1 MGITLC
7 SCVRVTPG
15 VPDMPYNAARYAN
28 RDVQPAPAPVAT
40 PTAAPATPAATPA
53 VQKPTTPA
61 PAPAVQKPVKPAPA
75 PVADT
80 KKPLDLTKPI
90 APKETTPAPAPVKVT
105 EPAPAPAPV
114 TVTEPKPAP
123 TPKGI
128 TTSDSGVTPPP
139 AITPEAP
146 KKITNKDGHIP
157 TAMRVEGDPTRVY
170 NPLDPSKTI
179 RVIDKN
185 GNPYPSGKELKVRG
199 TDYHF
204 YVP

>member
-7 SCVRVTPG
+7 ACVRVTPG
-15 VPDMPYNAARYAN
+15 VPDMPYNAAEYAH
-28 RDVQPAPAPVAT
+28 RDAPPAPAPVPA
-40 PTAAPATPAATPA
+40 PTALPATTVPAPAAQPQANPPATPP
-53 VQKPTTPA
+53 
-61 PAPAVQKPVKPAPA
+61 
-75 PVADT
+75 ADT
-80 KKPLDLTKPI
+80 TKPLDLTQPITPTEPKP
-90 APKETTPAPAPVKVT
+90 APVPTVTPAPT
-105 EPAPAPAPV
+105 PAPAPV

-123 TPKGI
+123 ATSGI
-128 TTSDSGVTPPP
+128 TTPESGVTPPP

>member
-1 MGITLC
+1 MNAKLLCATALVGVSLC
-7 SCVRVTPG
+7 SCVRITPG
-15 VPDMPYNAARYAN
+15 VPDMPYNAAKYAS
-28 RDVQPAPAPVAT
+28 RDVAPTPPPAPAPA
-40 PTAAPATPAATPA
+40 AAPATPAATPA
-53 VQKPTTPA
+53 TPA
-61 PAPAVQKPVKPAPA
+61 APA
-75 PVADT
+75 PVAAPAT
-80 KKPLDLTKPI
+80 PKPAPVSEPSKPLDLTQPITTPKP
-90 APKETTPAPAPVKVT
+90 APEPTPAPAPVT
-105 EPAPAPAPV
+105 PP
-114 TVTEPKPAP
+114 EPKAP
-123 TPKGI
+123 SSGI
-128 TTSDSGVTPPP
+128 TTP
-139 AITPEAP
+139 ANGAAPQPAAAPEAP

>member
-7 SCVRVTPG
+7 ACVRVTPG
-15 VPDMPYNAARYAN
+15 VPDMPYNAAKYAH
-28 RDVQPAPAPVAT
+28 RDVQPTPAPVA
-40 PTAAPATPAATPA
+40 
-53 VQKPTTPA
+53 PTTPETA
-61 PAPAVQKPVKPAPA
+61 PAPTAPAVQTPATPAPA

-80 KKPLDLTKPI
+80 TKPLDLTQPI
-90 APKETTPAPAPVKVT
+90 APV
-105 EPAPAPAPV
+105 
-114 TVTEPKPAP
+114 EPKPAP
-123 TPKGI
+123 VVTPPAPTPAPVTAPEPKPAPSSSGI
-128 TTSDSGVTPPP
+128 TTPDSGVTPPP
-139 AITPEAP
+139 AITTDTP